1 MLVGQAPA
9 KPRGPEGRPFGHG
22 NGRKRLFQ
30 WLERAGFTEEEFRA
44 HAYMTSITK
53 CYPGPSP
60 TGKGDRRP
68 GKDEIAAC
76 DGFLRRELKMVRPE
90 LILPVG
96 QLALSILLGEMK
108 LADAVGRSFR
118 RQFDGWTSVLI
129 PLPHPSGANLWN
141 NLPENQALVMRAMDL
156 VGEFRIYG
164 PQ

>member
-1 MLVGQAPA
+1 
-9 KPRGPEGRPFGHG
+9 
-22 NGRKRLFQ
+22 
-30 WLERAGFTEEEFRA
+30 
-44 HAYMTSITK
+44 MTSITK

-60 TGKGDRRP
+60 GGKGDRRP